1 MAETRIIRARE
12 AMEMT
17 GLSRS
22 TLYRYARN
30 GRFPTP
36 VRLGPQSIG
45 WRLSEVEE
53 WIRALS
59 GPDSDAERPLD
70 PDIEALL

>member
-1 MAETRIIRARE
+1 MAESRIIRAPE
-12 AMEMT
+12 VLSMT

-22 TLYRYARN
+22 SLHRRTRD
-30 GRFPTP
+30 GSFPP
-36 VRLGPQSIG
+36 FVRVGPHSVG